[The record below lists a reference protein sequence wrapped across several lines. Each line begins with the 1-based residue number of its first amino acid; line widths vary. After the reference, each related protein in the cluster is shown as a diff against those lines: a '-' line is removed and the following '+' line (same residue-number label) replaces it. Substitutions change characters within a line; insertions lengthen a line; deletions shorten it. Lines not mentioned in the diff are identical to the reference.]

1 MAKPPAG
8 RHISV
13 PTPIKRKGSRS
24 YYIRIKVPQG
34 AREALEKTE
43 LWRSLE
49 TEDLAVAR
57 SRAVVEAGRMR
68 EQIEAARRNPDGT
81 RKDARGD
88 PTAEQRRAEAWWM
101 ERRVPDPKRPGR
113 YVIPED
119 LEPAWDATVEG
130 LAGDPV
136 NDDDGVSGPQYDADR
151 ERAAL
156 ALVGKVRGT
165 VIPIAQELDRYMTQ
179 EGVNASYAART
190 RTATKAL
197 TSWLTANRH
206 ADNVHAVTGWV
217 ADQFG
222 DSAAEGRTVQ
232 TLNSYI
238 SALSAY
244 WTWMKKRHVVGANPW
259 VGLSRKGGDRSANA
273 KKRAFTD
280 GEIKALLS
288 GPAKAALKDMMLLAA
303 LTGMRQAEIGNL
315 RVRDT
320 EGGVFVVTKSKT
332 TAGKRSV
339 PIHPDLTALVARRV
353 EGKAADAYLLEELTA
368 PASRP
373 ERRGYKAAEWF
384 TAYRRDL
391 GLDARQDGCRQS
403 DADFHSFR
411 RWFATKAEQADQPPH
426 VISAVLGHKEG
437 RQGMTL
443 GVYSAG
449 PSLEQ
454 RRAVV
459 EAVRLPEGV
468 SAVELVRP

>member
-8 RHISV
+8 RPVSV
-13 PTPIKRKGSRS
+13 PTPIKRKGSRF
-24 YYIRIKVPQG
+24 YYVRVKVPQ
-34 AREALEKTE
+34 ASREVLGKTE
-43 LWRSLE
+43 LWQSLE
-49 TEDLAVAR
+49 TEDIAAAR
-57 SRAVVEAGRMR
+57 VRAVVEVGRMR
-68 EQIEAARRNPDGT
+68 KQIEAARRNPDGT
-81 RKDARGD
+81 RKDTKGD
-88 PTAEQRRAEAWWM
+88 PTDEQRKAEAWWA
-101 ERRVPDPKRPGR
+101 ERRVPDAKRPGR
-113 YVIPED
+113 YAIPEA
-119 LEPAWDATVEG
+119 LEASWEATVEG
-130 LAGDPV
+130 LLGDPV
-136 NDDDGVSGPQYDADR
+136 NEDDGVSGPRYDADK

-156 ALVGKVRGT
+156 ELVGKVTGDM
-165 VIPIAQELDRYMTQ
+165 VPVAEELARYMDQ
-179 EGVNASYAART
+179 EGVRESYAART

-197 TSWLTANRH
+197 SKWLIANRH
-206 ADNVHAVTGWV
+206 ADNIHAVTGRV
-217 ADQFG
+217 AVQFA
-222 DSAAEGRTVQ
+222 DSAAEGRTIK

-244 WTWMKKRHVVGANPW
+244 WKWMKKRHVVDANPW
-259 VGLSRKGGDRSANA
+259 VGLSRKEVDRSANA

-280 GEIKALLS
+280 AEIKALLS
-288 GPAKAALKDMMLLAA
+288 GPAKATLRDMMLLAA

-315 RVRDT
+315 MVRDT
-320 EGGVFVVTKSKT
+320 EGGVFVVMRSKT

-339 PIHPDLTALVARRV
+339 PIHPELTALVARRV

-373 ERRGYKAAEWF
+373 ERRGYKVAEWF

-391 GLDARQDGCRQS
+391 GLDARQDGRRQS

-411 RWFATKAEQADQPPH
+411 RWFATKAEQAGQPPH

-459 EAVRLPEGV
+459 EAVRLPEDV
-468 SAVELVRP
+468 VL